1 MLKQDTL
8 ANVLYVD
15 LSRRKHWVERRE
27 DLFEKSLGGSGA
39 TVRLLEENCPKGTDP
54 LAPDNPIILATGP
67 MCGLFPLASK
77 AVAMFKSPHTG
88 NLGESHAGGRSA
100 VALRMAGYGA
110 LVILGANDKPGYL
123 AVHGDKVYFR
133 DARGLW
139 GMGSSFTAGR
149 VIRENEPGP
158 GLRSIMRIGRAG
170 ENLITYSAVTTESYR
185 HFGRLGLG
193 AVFGSKKLKAV
204 VVSGQRGLPVADLKG
219 YRELYEEIHRA
230 AVESPAMKKY
240 HDLGTPENLRPLNK
254 IGALPLRNLTSAAD
268 ETADPISGERMAEGF
283 LGRRLACTHCPVG
296 CIHIAA
302 LREPYEREAYF
313 YKTSMISYDY
323 EPTYSM
329 GTMLGVLQPEGLLKL
344 LDTVERVG
352 LDSMSAG
359 VALAWATEAFEK
371 KLVSEAETLGLRL
384 AWGDVAAY
392 RQAIGHIVSRSNEFY
407 TLLGRGVIAASDRY
421 GGREFAL
428 AFGGNEMAGYHTGP
442 AAHLGFLFGAR
453 HSHLDNAG
461 YSLDQKNLGKE
472 PMPPEKLASSLVA
485 EEEWRQVLSSLVLCF
500 FSRGLYPAEMVSRAL
515 GCCGFQADGERL
527 KALGNEILRAKYAFK
542 VREGFDPKVGSL
554 PVRIFQTPAPG
565 GAIDQKYFAA
575 AAAAYAKELGLA
587 P

>member
-1 MLKQDTL
+1 MLKQDVL

-15 LSRRKHWVERRE
+15 LSKRKHWVERRE
-27 DLFEKSLGGSGA
+27 ELFGRYLGGAGA
-39 TVRLLEENCPKGTDP
+39 AIKLLQESCPKGIDP
-54 LAPDNPIILATGP
+54 LSPENPIILATGP
-67 MCGLFPLASK
+67 MSGLFPLASK
-77 AVAMFKSPHTG
+77 TVAMFKSPHTG
-88 NLGESHAGGRSA
+88 NLGESHAGGRSS

-110 LVILGANDKPGYL
+110 IVILGANDKPGYL
-123 AVHGDKVYFR
+123 AIHSDKVYFR
-133 DARGLW
+133 DARALW

-170 ENLITYSAVTTESYR
+170 ENLVSYAAVTTESYR

-193 AVFGSKKLKAV
+193 AVFGAKKLKAV
-204 VVSGQRGLPVADLKG
+204 VVSGQRGLPVADLKE
-219 YRELYEEIHRA
+219 YRELYEEIHKT

-240 HDLGTPENLRPLNK
+240 HDLGTPENVRPLNK
-254 IGALPLRNLTSAAD
+254 LKGLPVRNLTAAAD
-268 ETADPISGERMAEGF
+268 EAADAVSGEKMAEGY

-329 GTMLGVLQPEGLLKL
+329 GTMLGVFDPVGLLKL
-344 LDTVERVG
+344 LDAVERVG

-359 VALAWATEAFEK
+359 VVLAWATEAFDK
-371 KLVSEAETLGLRL
+371 KLVSEAETLGVRL

-407 TLLGRGVIAASDRY
+407 RLLGRGVMAASARY
-421 GGREFAL
+421 GGGEFAL
-428 AFGGNEMAGYHTGP
+428 AFGGNEMPGYHTGP
-442 AAHLGFLFGAR
+442 AAHLGYLFGAR

-461 YSLDQKNLGKE
+461 YSADQKNLGKE
-472 PMPPEKLASSLVA
+472 PVPPEKLASSLVA

-500 FSRGLYPAEMVSRAL
+500 FSRNLYPAETVARAL
-515 GCCGFQADGERL
+515 RCCGFEIDCDQL
-527 KALGNEILRAKYAFK
+527 KTLGKEILRAKYGFK
-542 VREGFDPKVGSL
+542 IQEGFEPRINSL
-554 PVRIFQTPAPG
+554 PERIFQTPSPD
-565 GAIDQKYFAA
+565 GAIDKQYFRAA
-575 AAAAYAKELGLA
+575 AMAYAKELGLSL
-587 P
+587 

>member
-1 MLKQDTL
+1 MLDKDTL
-8 ANVLYVD
+8 AKVLYVD
-15 LSRRKHWVERRE
+15 LSKRKHWVERRE
-27 DLFEKSLGGSGA
+27 DLFDKYLGGAGTA
-39 TVRLLEENCPKGTDP
+39 IKLLEENCPQGTDP
-54 LAPDNPIILATGP
+54 LSPQNPIILATGP
-67 MCGLFPLASK
+67 LCGLFPLASK
-77 AVAMFKSPHTG
+77 TVAMFKSPHTG
-88 NLGESHAGGRSA
+88 NLGESHAGGRSS

-110 LVILGANDKPGYL
+110 LVILGGNDKPGYL
-123 AVHGDKVYFR
+123 AVHGDKVYYR
-133 DARGLW
+133 DARALW
-139 GMGSSFTAGR
+139 GMGSSFTVGR

-170 ENLITYSAVTTESYR
+170 ENLVTYSAVTTESYR

-193 AVFGSKKLKAV
+193 AVFGAKRLKAV
-204 VVSGQRGLPVADLKG
+204 VVSGQRALPVADLKE

-254 IGALPLRNLTSAAD
+254 IGALPLRNLASASDDRAD
-268 ETADPISGERMAEGF
+268 AISGEKMAEGY

-302 LREPYEREAYF
+302 LREPYEREAFF

-323 EPTYSM
+323 EPTYSL
-329 GTMLGVLQPEGLLKL
+329 GTMLGVFDPAGLLKL
-344 LDTVERVG
+344 LDTVEKVG

-371 KLVSEAETLGLRL
+371 KLIGESETDGVKM

-392 RQAIGHIVSRSNEFY
+392 RQAIGRIVSRSNEFY
-407 TLLGRGVIAASDRY
+407 KILGRGVAAASERY
-421 GGREFAL
+421 GGKEFAL
-428 AFGGNEMAGYHTGP
+428 AFGGNEMPGYHTGP
-442 AAHLGFLFGAR
+442 GAHLGCLFGAR

-461 YSLDQKNLGKE
+461 YSVDQKNLGKE
-472 PMPPEKLASSLVA
+472 PVPPEKLASSLAA

-500 FSRGLYPAEMVSRAL
+500 FSRGLYPAETVARAL
-515 GCCGFQADGERL
+515 KTCGYELGADQL
-527 KALGNEILRAKYAFK
+527 KELGRKVLRNKYAFK
-542 VREGFDPKVGSL
+542 VREGFDPRPEAL
-554 PVRIFQTPAPG
+554 PDRIYQTPAPG
-565 GAIDQKYFAA
+565 GAIDRGYMAEAA
-575 AAAAYAKELGLA
+575 KAYRRELGLK

>member
-15 LSRRKHWVERRE
+15 LSRRKHWVDRRE
-27 DLFEKSLGGSGA
+27 DLFDKHLGGAGA
-39 TVRLLEENCPKGTDP
+39 AIKLLEENCPKEADP
-54 LAPDNPIILATGP
+54 LSPQNPIILATGP
-67 MCGLFPLASK
+67 LAGLFPLASK
-77 AVAMFKSPHTG
+77 TVAMFRSPHTG

-110 LVILGANDKPGYL
+110 LVILGGNDKPGYL
-123 AVHGDKVYFR
+123 AIHGNKVFFR
-133 DARGLW
+133 DARALW
-139 GMGSSFTAGR
+139 GMGSSFTTGR

-170 ENLITYSAVTTESYR
+170 ENLITYAAVTTESYR

-193 AVFGSKKLKAV
+193 AVFGAKRLKAV
-204 VVSGQRGLPVADLKG
+204 VVSGQRGLPVADLKE

-240 HDLGTPENLRPLNK
+240 HDLGTPENISPLNK
-254 IGALPLRNLTSAAD
+254 LGGLPVRNLTAAGD
-268 ETADPISGERMAEGF
+268 QEAEAVSGERMAEGY

-302 LREPYEREAYF
+302 LREPYEKEAYF

-329 GTMLGVLQPEGLLKL
+329 GTMLGVFDPQGLLKL
-344 LDTVERVG
+344 LDAVEKVG

-359 VALAWATEAFEK
+359 VVLAWATEAFEK
-371 KLVSEAETLGLRL
+371 KLITEAETLGVKL
-384 AWGDVAAY
+384 AWGDAITY
-392 RQAIGHIVSRSNEFY
+392 SQALKHIVSRSNEFY
-407 TLLGRGVIAASDRY
+407 RILGMGVAAASERY
-421 GGREFAL
+421 GGKDFAL
-428 AFGGNEMAGYHTGP
+428 AFGGNEMPGYHTGP
-442 AAHLGFLFGAR
+442 AAHLGYLFGAR

-461 YSLDQKNLGKE
+461 YSTDQKNLGKE
-472 PMPPEKLASSLVA
+472 PVAPEKLASSLVA

-500 FSRGLYPAEMVSRAL
+500 FSRGLYPAELVARAL
-515 GCCGFQADGERL
+515 KCCGFELGADRL
-527 KALGNEILRAKYAFK
+527 KELGRTILRDKYAFK
-542 VREGFDPKVGSL
+542 VREGFDPGPEGL
-554 PVRIFQTPAPG
+554 PERIYQTPAPG
-565 GAIDQKYFAA
+565 GAIDRAYVAA
-575 AAAAYAKELGLA
+575 AAKAYRRELGLD

>member
-1 MLKQDTL
+1 MLERDTL

-15 LSRRKHWVERRE
+15 LSKRKHWVERRV
-27 DLFEKSLGGSGA
+27 DLFGDRLGGAGA
-39 TVRLLEENCPKGTDP
+39 AIKLLEENCPKGTDP
-54 LAPDNPIILATGP
+54 LSAGNPIILATGP
-67 MCGLFPLASK
+67 LAGLFPLASK
-77 AVAMFKSPHTG
+77 TVAMFKSPHTG
-88 NLGESHAGGRSA
+88 NLGESHAGGRSS

-110 LVILGANDKPGYL
+110 LVILGANDRPGYL
-123 AVHGDKVYFR
+123 AVHGDKVYYR
-133 DARGLW
+133 DARALW
-139 GMGSSFTAGR
+139 GMGSSFTTGR

-193 AVFGSKKLKAV
+193 AVFGCKKLKAV
-204 VVSGQRGLPVADLKG
+204 VVSGQRGLPVADLKE

-240 HDLGTPENLRPLNK
+240 HDLGTPENIRPLNK
-254 IGALPLRNLTSAAD
+254 LGGLPVRNLSAVNDQAAD
-268 ETADPISGERMAEGF
+268 AVSGEKMAEGF

-323 EPTYSM
+323 EPIYSM
-329 GTMLGVLQPEGLLKL
+329 GTMLGVFDPANLLKL
-344 LDTVERVG
+344 LDAVEKVG

-371 KLVSEAETLGLRL
+371 KLIGEQETGGIKL
-384 AWGDVAAY
+384 AWGDVSPY
-392 RQAIGHIVSRSNEFY
+392 RQAIGRIVSRSNEFY
-407 TLLGRGVIAASDRY
+407 SLLGSGVAAASDRY
-421 GGREFAL
+421 GGKEFAL
-428 AFGGNEMAGYHTGP
+428 AFGGNEMPGYHTGP
-442 AAHLGFLFGAR
+442 AAHLGYLFGAR

-461 YSLDQKNLGKE
+461 YSADQKNLGKE
-472 PMPPEKLASSLVA
+472 PLPPEKLASDLVA

-500 FSRGLYPAEMVSRAL
+500 FARKLYTEDLVSRAL
-515 GCCGFQADGERL
+515 KCCGYKLGADQL
-527 KALGNEILRAKYAFK
+527 KELGRKILRDKYAFK
-542 VREGFDPKVGSL
+542 VREGFDSGAGDL
-554 PVRIFQTPAPG
+554 PERIYQTPAPG
-565 GAIDQKYFAA
+565 GAIDRAYVAA
-575 AAAAYAKELGLA
+575 AAKAYRRELGLA